1 MSASAAQPI
10 RSATSLRTNSL
21 LEGVFILFALTIVQR
36 LVGFLRGV
44 LFCRWLDAEQLGQ
57 WDLAFSFL
65 VLAAPLAVLGLP
77 GSFGRYVETYRAGGQ
92 LRAFLRRTTWASLV
106 PAMCLCLTAA
116 ALAPQTAELLFGD
129 REQTGLV
136 TAMAAA
142 LGGFIAFNYL
152 TCLFTA
158 LRATRVVSIMQFLNT
173 VLFAGASLLLLA
185 RRDAT
190 AVSAVAGFGLACF
203 VSAGASLVWIVRLWR
218 ELPSDEPPLPHG
230 TLWSK
235 LLPFAFW
242 VWVTNW
248 LSNSF
253 DLADRYLIVHFGGL
267 SHGEALGLVGQYHS
281 ARVIPMLFLGLAD
294 LLSTLVT
301 PHLAHDW
308 EAGRREQVA
317 ARLRLVL
324 KLFGLAFTGAAIGLL
339 IAAPLFFHTA
349 LEDKFGFGQ
358 SIFPFTLTCTV
369 WTGLAWISHN
379 WLWCAERSRL
389 VCVGLAVGL
398 ATSVGLNLLLLPQYG
413 LQGVVWAAAAAKVV
427 LLVVVWSLCRKL
439 GMHIDR
445 GLVVVAMLPGLLL
458 VGPWWA
464 LAGTIVAVAG
474 VVPSCSV
481 FASDERND
489 LLREVA
495 SRLARVAPVARNRC
509 GAAARGRTVR
519 SES

>member
-1 MSASAAQPI
+1 MSASAAQPV

-92 LRAFLRRTTWASLV
+92 LRTFLRRTTWASLV
-106 PAMCLCLTAA
+106 PALVVCLAAA
-116 ALAPQTAELLFGD
+116 ALAPQTAELLFGG
-129 REQTGLV
+129 REQAALV

-158 LRATRVVSIMQFLNT
+158 LRATRIVSTMQFLNT
-173 VLFAGASLLLLA
+173 VLFAGASLYLLS

-190 AVSAVAGFGLACF
+190 AVSAVAGFGFACF
-203 VSAGASLVWIVRLWR
+203 VSAGISIVWMVRLWR

-230 TLWSK
+230 TLWNK

-324 KLFGLAFTGAAIGLL
+324 KLFGLAFTGAAIVLL
-339 IAAPLFFHTA
+339 IAAPLFFHTT
-349 LEDKFGFGQ
+349 LQDKFGFGQ
-358 SIFPFTLTCTV
+358 TIFPFTLACTV

-398 ATSVGLNLLLLPQYG
+398 ATSIGLNLLLLPPFG
-413 LQGVVWAAAAAKVV
+413 LQGVVWAAAAAKVMT
-427 LLVVVWSLCRKL
+427 LVVVWSICRML
-439 GMHIDR
+439 AFTIDR
-445 GLVVVAMLPGLLL
+445 GLVVAAALPALLL

-464 LAGTIVAVAG
+464 LAGVAAAACG
-474 VVPSCSV
+474 LVPSCGI
-481 FASDERND
+481 FDADERRQLFD
-489 LLREVA
+489 FGRAQLPRWQRILPCR
-495 SRLARVAPVARNRC
+495 
-509 GAAARGRTVR
+509 RGRAPLVPH
-519 SES
+519 SAGK